1 MVDEDTIKAS
11 LKINTL
17 VKADGI
23 VEVINNA
30 VKKGVIA
37 ASNRAIATT
46 LPLTI
51 KNAMGKSPSQ
61 AINKTAI
68 NKLKARIKGDIMGDG
83 KLGSSI
89 ATATVGGDGDAMI
102 NIEGKGYMPFVVQKP
117 VRGRKKKGKTTIRQP
132 RYLVSNANLLL
143 NHIYNNTRKKSSNKP
158 MVRYIKKGATYVWTT
173 LDTIKNVVEMLQKRA
188 GNFLS
193 GWRNL
198 AAKVGNKKLD
208 TILAGGE
215 HDNEGSAEL
224 TVTNNKV
231 ILEAENASVPPY
243 KDKYASMVESHF
255 SRWAMEGVRNEL
267 HYAMSKLKG
276 KNMNEVRKSKWHGKG
291 NK

>member
-1 MVDEDTIKAS
+1 MIDEDTINAS
-11 LKINTL
+11 LKLNTL

-51 KNAMGKSPSQ
+51 KNAMGKSPSK

-83 KLGSSI
+83 KLGSGIS
-89 ATATVGGDGDAMI
+89 TAIVGGDGDAMI
-102 NIEGKGYMPFVVQKP
+102 DIEGKGYMPFVVQKP

-132 RYLVSNANLLL
+132 RFLVSNANLLL
-143 NHIYNNTRKKSSNKP
+143 NHIYNNTRKKGSNKP

-173 LDTIKNVVEMLQKRA
+173 LDAIKNVVEMLQKRA

-193 GWRNL
+193 GWKQL
-198 AAKVGNKKLD
+198 ASKVGNKKLN

-215 HDNEGSAEL
+215 HDNDGSAEL

-231 ILEAENASVPPY
+231 ILHAENASVPPY
-243 KDKYASMVESHF
+243 KDNYASMVESHF
-255 SRWAMEGVRNEL
+255 PRWAMEGVRNEL
-267 HYAMSKLKG
+267 KYAMSKLKG
-276 KNMNEVRKSKWHGKG
+276 KSIKKGWYGKG